1 MQGLYN
7 YSFTLAM
14 TQRLDLNHP
23 ILQVGK
29 PSKANN
35 SLKVTELVNGIDLK
49 KFFLLHILCSSHCS
63 PQYRASSCVWNLT
76 LVFYQLKAAWLFG
89 YNVWK
94 SPFSLVGFLEFT
106 DNLWRT
112 RQTAICLR
120 WFTEMPHALWP
131 PKVFCS
137 LQLAIRTHVDAKWN
151 TSIIDSE
158 IGFYTL

>member
-94 SPFSLVGFLEFT
+94 SPFSLVGFLGGLLPNYASSNEF
-106 DNLWRT
+106 NNFI
-112 RQTAICLR
+112 ICPVWKSASGSR
-120 WFTEMPHALWP
+120 
-131 PKVFCS
+131 S
-137 LQLAIRTHVDAKWN
+137 L
-151 TSIIDSE
+151 
-158 IGFYTL
+158 